1 MIKNNKIV
9 STSGIL
15 MLGMVI
21 AYIIVGLSS
30 LLFLGIL
37 TCLSFGFS
45 SGYYLHKNSDTND
58 DKEDEKLNRKD

>member
-21 AYIIVGLSS
+21 AYIMVGLSS

-45 SGYYLHKNSDTND
+45 SGYYLHKNNSADN
-58 DKEDEKLNRKD
+58 EKLNRKD